1 MKNYIPFI
9 LLLFISFSA
18 VSQQPREFTKYEVT
32 GTILEKSNKQALEF
46 ATIIFKPEKGKRVFG
61 GLSDEKGNFSFEVP
75 QGFYTVSIEFLSFKT
90 ITLDHVN
97 IDQDKNLGIIYI
109 EEDTQKLDEVEL
121 IAEKSTVEIH
131 LDKKIYNV
139 GKDMTIKGGTA
150 SDVLDNVPSV
160 TVDVDGVVSLRG
172 NSNVRILIN
181 GKPSAI
187 VGLNDTEA
195 LRQFPADA
203 IKSVEVITS
212 PSARYDAEGTAGIL
226 NIILRQDK
234 TLGFNGSATLSTGI
248 PANYGIST
256 NLNYRISKVNFFTN
270 IGYSDRDS
278 PGNANTQTE
287 NFPQNGENSYVDEEI
302 SIERNRKGWN
312 SNFGVEYFFNDET
325 SLTGSFLYRK
335 SNADDISENNS
346 NRLFFNPSR
355 ETLNFRREYEID
367 LDEVFQYS
375 LNFTKNF
382 KKSGHKLTFDF
393 QLEDSSEEENS
404 DITNKQLFPIEIP
417 NPSEKV
423 NSNQE
428 QKDILL
434 QGDYVL
440 PIGEN
445 QQFEAGFRSTL
456 LDQTTD
462 YRYFE
467 EVDGDFIL
475 SNDLTNIFNYDENVH
490 ALYSQYGNK
499 FGKIS
504 ALFGLRMEI
513 SDIDIN
519 VDALD
524 EDGVAINLNSKKN
537 YTNFFPTVNLAY
549 EINENEN
556 FTLGYN
562 QRISRPRSRFI
573 NPFRSLA
580 SETSYFQGNPDLDPS
595 ISNAVDFGYF
605 KRWEKLT
612 FNTSIY
618 YSQATDVFQFIQEET
633 DEKTDDGITKVK
645 RSPIN
650 LATDDRYGLEFSL
663 NYTPIK
669 QWRFNTSFNLYN
681 STLKGEYNGV
691 DYGSENT
698 SWFARFSSK
707 IVILKDI
714 DWQTTMMYRGPS
726 QNSQNKYKGMFM
738 ANMAFSKDI
747 LKGDGTISFNVDDLF
762 NSRKRSLE
770 TSTDSF
776 FSTSEFQWRERSFRL
791 SFAYRFNQKK
801 KRERSGGMENGG
813 GDDGDFGG

>member
-9 LLLFISFSA
+9 LLLFISFYA
-18 VSQQPREFTKYEVT
+18 LGQQPRDFTKYEVT

-46 ATIIFKPEKGKRVFG
+46 ATIIFRPEKGKQVFG

-75 QGFYTVSIEFLSFKT
+75 KGIYTVSIEFLSFKT
-90 ITLDHVN
+90 ITMEHIN
-97 IDQDKNLGIIYI
+97 IDQDKNLGVIYI
-109 EEDTQKLDEVEL
+109 EEDAQKLDEVEL

-160 TVDVDGVVSLRG
+160 TVDADGVVSLRG
-172 NSNVRILIN
+172 NANVRILIN

-234 TLGFNGSATLSTGI
+234 TLGFNGLATLSTGI

-256 NLNYRISKVNFFTN
+256 NLNYRLSKVNFFTN
-270 IGYSDRDS
+270 IGYNDRDS

-287 NFPQNGENSYVDEEI
+287 NFPENGENSFVDEDI
-302 SIERNRKGWN
+302 SIERNRKSWN
-312 SNFGVEYFFNDET
+312 SNIGAEYFFNEKT

-335 SNADDISENNS
+335 SNSDDISENNS
-346 NRLFFNPSR
+346 NILFFNPDS
-355 ETLNFRREYEID
+355 EIKNFRREYEID
-367 LDEVFQYS
+367 IDEVFQYS

-382 KKSGHKLTFDF
+382 KKSGHKFNFDF

-404 DITNKQLFPIEIP
+404 DISNEQLFPIEVQD
-417 NPSEKV
+417 PSEKV

-428 QKDILL
+428 EKNILL
-434 QGDYVL
+434 QGDYTL

-462 YRYFE
+462 YRYFN
-467 EVDGDFIL
+467 EVDGEFIINNNL
-475 SNDLTNIFNYDENVH
+475 SNIFEYDENIH
-490 ALYSQYGNK
+490 ALYGQYGNK

-504 ALFGLRMEI
+504 GLFGLRMEI
-513 SDIDIN
+513 TDIDIN
-519 VDALD
+519 VKALD
-524 EDGVAINLNSKKN
+524 EYGDIINLNSKKD

-580 SETSYFQGNPDLDPS
+580 SETSYFEGNPDLDPS
-595 ISNAVDFGYF
+595 ISNSVDLGFF
-605 KRWEKLT
+605 KRWEKITL
-612 FNTSIY
+612 NSSIY
-618 YSQATDVFQFIQEET
+618 YSHATDVFQFITQETGET
-633 DEKTDDGITKVK
+633 TPDGVPIIK
-645 RSPIN
+645 RTPIN
-650 LATDDRYGLEFSL
+650 LATDDRYGFELSA

-669 QWRFNTSFNLYN
+669 QWRFNASFNFFN
-681 STLKGEYNGV
+681 STLEGEYDGV
-691 DYGSENT
+691 DYGSQNA

-726 QNSQNKYKGMFM
+726 QNSQNTYKGMFM

-747 LKGDGTISFNVDDLF
+747 LKGDGTISFNVDDIF
-762 NSRKRSLE
+762 NSRKRASE
-770 TSTDSF
+770 TTTDSF
-776 FSTSEFQWRERSFRL
+776 YSTSEFQWRERSFRL

-813 GDDGDFGG
+813 GDEGEF